1 MLSEHLKA
9 QIDARGISAETFET
23 QLKNFETGFPYLT
36 IEAAATPA
44 KGIKVLS
51 EDEQAKYIAA
61 ADAYAGNVCKFV
73 PASGAA
79 TRMFKDL
86 FEAADALKAGE
97 KLKEGSPAAKFVENI
112 TLFPFFDAQNILNL
126 TLYPKAWNYGSMP
139 KGLSS
144 STNMRTRTVL
154 HLRSIL

>member
-61 ADAYAGNVCKFV
+61 ADAFDGNVCKFV

-86 FEAADALKAGE
+86 FEAADAL
-97 KLKEGSPAAKFVENI
+97 
-112 TLFPFFDAQNILNL
+112 
-126 TLYPKAWNYGSMP
+126 
-139 KGLSS
+139 
-144 STNMRTRTVL
+144 
-154 HLRSIL
+154 